1 MLRRLSVK
9 SKSDLKRRKST
20 SSTHGVHLE
29 HIDQAV
35 AQRDAQIA
43 ACEAYSRAQNRTR
56 SETPLFP
63 PTPESSPRRRQANS
77 SGIARDE
84 NRTPCHGR
92 EHSQDLRHRQ
102 SVRFMGPCSVQGR
115 ANQGRGAD
123 PGRGSTDLDP
133 DTPREQDEYDRN
145 SLDSYILGNNDNR
158 PSAQQLC
165 RPSRDPPPVPLPR
178 IAADYLDAL
187 VAGDEYYTPE
197 DDIASAPSSF
207 RRLRR
212 SRSMFTSDEDDGIRR
227 SQEGSHSFLSGVLH
241 GSKVAPSF
249 TNRRMLHS
257 DNRENRPSPT
267 APRLRAPKSMSF
279 LRTRNI
285 RSGSNTSGD
294 CNNRSLGPPE
304 ISRLS
309 EDDRSHASEQ
319 GTPRLLSK
327 PSAFFS
333 SRSRRAEPGIRKS
346 LRSSSPADG
355 FGPSNT
361 HTAPIGKEDGLK
373 VKARKVSK
381 SLKTKFKSFFSLV
394 KSEEEPPSVPNQHIE
409 AQRTHVTEG
418 FGSILSSAS
427 EKEPRFAVDW
437 SSIHRV
443 PSKIPSLQTV
453 PANLLHSN
461 KGSLES
467 LRSERERKV
476 SDDKSLTSWANSGPS
491 TLTSQQQQQWKEW
504 ERQRLSIIKEN
515 GTHAPSPSIRRRALG
530 TQLFQHD
537 EIASGCPT
545 RPGPII
551 DSQRVYSALM
561 KRVRE
566 ANNQTSQV
574 QGQHDNSGNKHT
586 NTLRSMRSEE
596 SLGQA
601 LFHTPRAIRC
611 VALDRDSCNTP
622 TRASKNPSQVE
633 SQVLQAGQTRTG
645 SPATPSSRRRCL
657 EPARI
662 CAVNK
667 GGRSA
672 SASTSISRLS
682 NSCADPF
689 TGDDRDPTW
698 QVNPICGEEGQ
709 QPHPEQFPAS
719 LETPTAHLFRTAS
732 PYRRALRDSI
742 REEEVTRQQ
751 RRPESEP
758 QTSES
763 GTQIHVVQ
771 QSDDDPR
778 TDSESA
784 NYNDYSESV
793 YSTDEAG
800 DVQCQDTPRAGE
812 NPDQAMN
819 RLVDGDGPACSPLTY
834 RPAGYRV
841 DSSAS
846 SIDWKTWLSAN
857 VAKLEPSP
865 ASKPSEVE
873 YALPTM
879 PKSFPSGH
887 IRELAQTHD
896 DYDDEDLDVFELP
909 THKPTLP
916 TTPLATVEPNVVKL
930 SPQQR
935 SVKRTTPPSSR
946 QPLLENDSP
955 ICAPPIPVKS
965 ALRSTPSHIK
975 RAGHS
980 ITPSVA
986 SSPGLTAAVQRQF
999 GPVAKRSLDFNTDYQ
1014 RYGGPEADSGGD
1026 EDGDH
1031 TYENYGMDNR
1041 GAGRMRIV
1049 SSDETR
1055 AFI

>member
-29 HIDQAV
+29 HIDPAV

-84 NRTPCHGR
+84 NKTPCHER

-115 ANQGRGAD
+115 SNQGRGTD
-123 PGRGSTDLDP
+123 PRRGSTDLDP
-133 DTPREQDEYDRN
+133 DTPQERDEYDRN
-145 SLDSYILGNNDNR
+145 SLDSYILGNNDKR
-158 PSAQQLC
+158 HSAQQPC

-212 SRSMFTSDEDDGIRR
+212 SRSMFTSDEDDDIRR
-227 SQEGSHSFLSGVLH
+227 SQEGTHSFLSGVLH

-257 DNRENRPSPT
+257 DNRDNKPSPT
-267 APRLRAPKSMSF
+267 APQLRAPKSMSF

-285 RSGSNTSGD
+285 PSGSNTSGD

-304 ISRLS
+304 ILRLS
-309 EDDRSHASEQ
+309 EDNKSHASEQ
-319 GTPRLLSK
+319 GSPRLLSK
-327 PSAFFS
+327 PSTFFS
-333 SRSRRAEPGIRKS
+333 SRSRRSEPGIRKS
-346 LRSSSPADG
+346 LRSSSPVG
-355 FGPSNT
+355 GSG
-361 HTAPIGKEDGLK
+361 TANDQTTPLGKEDGLK

-381 SLKTKFKSFFSLV
+381 SLKTKLKSLFSLA

-418 FGSILSSAS
+418 FGSLLSSTS
-427 EKEPRFAVDW
+427 EQEPRFAVDW

-453 PANLLHSN
+453 PANLIHSN

-476 SDDKSLTSWANSGPS
+476 SDEKSLTSWANSGPS

-515 GTHAPSPSIRRRALG
+515 GTHAPSPSIRRKALG

-537 EIASGCPT
+537 ENALGCPI
-545 RPGPII
+545 RPGPVI

-566 ANNQTSQV
+566 TNNQTFQV
-574 QGQHDNSGNKHT
+574 QGQHDNSGNNHI
-586 NTLRSMRSEE
+586 NTLHSMQSEE

-601 LFHTPRAIRC
+601 PLHTPRAIRC
-611 VALDRDSCNTP
+611 VVLDRDSCDTP
-622 TRASKNPSQVE
+622 TRASKKSSRAE
-633 SQVLQAGQTRTG
+633 SQVLQAIQPRTG
-645 SPATPSSRRRCL
+645 SPTTPGSRKIYF
-657 EPARI
+657 ESARI
-662 CAVNK
+662 CAGNND
-667 GGRSA
+667 GRSA
-672 SASTSISRLS
+672 SASSNISNLS
-682 NSCADPF
+682 HPCADPF
-689 TGDDRDPTW
+689 TGGDRDPTW
-698 QVNPICGEEGQ
+698 HVNPVLEAEEQ
-709 QPHPEQFPAS
+709 QPHPDQCSA
-719 LETPTAHLFRTAS
+719 LLDTPTAHLFRTAS
-732 PYRRALRDSI
+732 PYRRALQDSI
-742 REEEVTRQQ
+742 REEEATRKQ
-751 RRPESEP
+751 RRLGSEL

-771 QSDDDPR
+771 QSDDNIK

-784 NYNDYSESV
+784 NYHDYSESV
-793 YSTDEAG
+793 YSTDEPG
-800 DVQCQDTPRAGE
+800 DVQYQDTPRAVE
-812 NPDQAMN
+812 NPGQPMSS
-819 RLVDGDGPACSPLTY
+819 LVDGDGPACSPLTY

-865 ASKPSEVE
+865 TSKPSEVE

-896 DYDDEDLDVFELP
+896 DYDDQDLDVFEVP

-916 TTPLATVEPNVVKL
+916 TTPLAAVEPNVVKL

-935 SVKRTTPPSSR
+935 SVKRATPPSSR

-955 ICAPPIPVKS
+955 VCAPPIPVKS

-980 ITPSVA
+980 ITPSLA

-1014 RYGGPEADSGGD
+1014 RYGGPGADVGGD
-1026 EDGDH
+1026 GNDDH
-1031 TYENYGMDNR
+1031 TYESYGMENR
-1041 GAGRMRIV
+1041 GAGGMRMI
-1049 SSDETR
+1049 SCDETR